1 MLESKK
7 RGERSGVWVMMESS
21 RRANPALEDP
31 VRSRNRVLEVGIS
44 AAQASFAK
52 GALQRQRAV
61 EDGVALATAVIWIGN
76 TDRVLPAEPLAQPR
90 QAPGLI
96 VWYAED
102 DRRHPVDS
110 PRSSP

>member
-61 EDGVALATAVIWIGN
+61 EEGVALATAVMWIWQNG
-76 TDRVLPAEPLAQPR
+76 PR
-90 QAPGLI
+90 PPSRTACTAAPGP
-96 VWYAED
+96 WP
-102 DRRHPVDS
+102 DRRGC
-110 PRSSP
+110 RG